1 MPRMLRTRISL
12 VIAGL
17 TLGAALSFAEPDFIL
32 RYPSGVPQVSITGDY
47 AGSHYTVW
55 RQPAAGGQP
64 VVIGERS
71 ILCLGSCYA
80 EDLGAVPG
88 TSYLYL
94 FEVMD
99 ERAGR
104 ISRFGP
110 FAATISPALA
120 SPVGAY
126 VFPNPGRG
134 ASGIQLHVAGAVGDR
149 PLPAEAAIYDLA
161 GRRLRT
167 VHRGPIA
174 RGMTAVSWDGRGEGG
189 EPVPAGVYLLRF
201 SAGGGS
207 TFARIVRL

>member
-1 MPRMLRTRISL
+1 MLRTRISL

-17 TLGAALSFAEPDFIL
+17 TLGAALAFADPDFIL

-47 AGSHYTVW
+47 TGSHYTVW
-55 RQPAAGGQP
+55 RQPAAGGEP
-64 VVIGERS
+64 VAIGERS

-80 EDLGAVPG
+80 EDRGAVPG

-99 ERAGR
+99 ERAG
-104 ISRFGP
+104 IITRFGP

-120 SPVGAY
+120 RRVGVY
-126 VFPNPGRG
+126 VYPNPGHG
-134 ASGIQLHVAGAVGDR
+134 ATGIQLHVAGAVGDR
-149 PLPAEAAIYDLA
+149 PLAAEAAIYDLG
-161 GRRLRT
+161 GRRVRT

-174 RGMTAVSWDGRGEGG
+174 RGMTTVSWDGRGEAG
-189 EPVPAGVYLLRF
+189 ERVPAGVYVLRF

-207 TFARIVRL
+207 TVARIIRL